1 MEDVKKN
8 ATYPCRND
16 ISVVSLMFG
25 TGLVAGVACG
35 ILFMSLCLIYVRRRR
50 SERIMAAAAAARHA
64 AIELRC
70 VVGVPAVEVLGTP
83 EHPV

>member
-1 MEDVKKN
+1 MEDAKKN

-16 ISVVSLMFG
+16 IGVVSLMFG

-35 ILFMSLCLIYVRRRR
+35 ILFMTIYLLYVHRRRR
-50 SERIMAAAAAARHA
+50 TRTAARHA

>member
-1 MEDVKKN
+1 MEDAKKN

-16 ISVVSLMFG
+16 IGVVSLMFG

-35 ILFMSLCLIYVRRRR
+35 ILFMSLFLILRRRTR
-50 SERIMAAAAAARHA
+50 TAARHA

-83 EHPV
+83 EPPL

>member
-1 MEDVKKN
+1 MEDAKKN

-16 ISVVSLMFG
+16 IGVVSLMFG

-35 ILFMSLCLIYVRRRR
+35 ILFMSLFLILRRRTR
-50 SERIMAAAAAARHA
+50 TAARHAAAAAARHA